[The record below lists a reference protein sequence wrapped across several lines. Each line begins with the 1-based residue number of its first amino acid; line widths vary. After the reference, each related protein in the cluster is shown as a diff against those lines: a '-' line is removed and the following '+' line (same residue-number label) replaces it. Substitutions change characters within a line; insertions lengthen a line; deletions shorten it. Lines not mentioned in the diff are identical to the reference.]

1 MTEII
6 LLDLKGDKAWGGGGG
21 GKQICAKEN
30 KSKKIVQ
37 RGKVKK
43 NTFRI
48 PQKIPTQADGRK
60 KIRAS
65 WKSPYAWLF

>member
-6 LLDLKGDKAWGGGGG
+6 LLDLKGDKG

-65 WKSPYAWLF
+65 